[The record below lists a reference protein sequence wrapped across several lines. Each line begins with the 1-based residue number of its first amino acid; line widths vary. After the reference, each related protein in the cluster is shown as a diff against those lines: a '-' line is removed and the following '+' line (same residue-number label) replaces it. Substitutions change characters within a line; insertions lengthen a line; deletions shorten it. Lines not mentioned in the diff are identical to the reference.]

1 LPSAKMFRDLDE
13 LKQGDRFIVQVLG
26 ETYTYEVNEIDVVEP
41 HQTEWLDMEEN
52 KEQVTLL
59 TCDPYMI
66 NTHRMLVTGERV
78 ENETD
83 TNIDNESNASEKD
96 EKSFIKTY
104 TLWILLAVIITI
116 LIFLI
121 VKRRKKK
128 QD

>member
-1 LPSAKMFRDLDE
+1 MPSAKMFRDLDE